1 MIHQLL
7 LDTCDLIIEKMNEE
21 VFVSQKTSK
30 KDLVTNVDKE
40 IEAFLTSKLKSLYP
54 DSRFLGE
61 ESDQAIDLTSGSIWI
76 IDPID
81 GTNNFVRQKKN
92 FGILLAHYVDGV
104 GIEGFMVDV
113 IKRDIYYAV
122 KGKGVTLN
130 RKPFKA
136 DYENNYDNSLLSF
149 SADFLLRIPDPR
161 AILQSTC
168 GIRYIGSCCIDGINV
183 ITGAIG
189 AYGIRISSPWD
200 IAPMLIFAKELGL
213 VCLNLDKTPKR
224 LDQESVFVFGQQDVV
239 LKLIDY
245 IQ

>member
-7 LDTCDLIIEKMNEE
+7 LETCDLIIEKMNEE
-21 VFVSQKTSK
+21 VFVSEKTSK

-40 IEAFLTSKLKSLYP
+40 IEAFLTSKLKEIYP
-54 DSRFLGE
+54 DAKFLGE
-61 ESDQAIDLTSGSIWI
+61 ETDQDIDLMTGSIWI

-81 GTNNFVRQKKN
+81 GTNNFVRQRKN

-113 IKRDIYYAV
+113 IQRDIYHAI
-122 KGKGVTLN
+122 KGQGVTLN
-130 RKPFKA
+130 KEKFSA
-136 DYENNYDNSLLSF
+136 HYENNYDNSLLAF
-149 SADFLLRIPDPR
+149 SADFLLRLPDPR
-161 AILQSTC
+161 AIIKSTC
-168 GIRYIGSCCIDGINV
+168 GLRYLGSCCIEGINV
-183 ITGAIG
+183 INGAIG

-200 IAPMLIFAKELGL
+200 IAPMLIFAEELGL

-224 LDQESVFVFGQQDVV
+224 IDQESVFVFGQKDVV

-245 IQ
+245 TK